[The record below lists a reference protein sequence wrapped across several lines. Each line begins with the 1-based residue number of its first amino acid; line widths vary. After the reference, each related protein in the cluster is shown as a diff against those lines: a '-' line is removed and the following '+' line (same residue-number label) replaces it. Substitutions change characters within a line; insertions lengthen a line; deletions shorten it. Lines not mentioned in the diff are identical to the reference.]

1 MLQDFIQFLVN
12 PVTNENLKTHTRI
25 GMYKKMNRVIE
36 KEKEKEKGRSPLSQG
51 ICLFLATDND
61 ALC

>member
-1 MLQDFIQFLVN
+1 LVN
-12 PVTNENLKTHTRI
+12 LVTNENLKTHTRI
-25 GMYKKMNRVIE
+25 GIFKKINRVI
-36 KEKEKEKGRSPLSQG
+36 EKEKEKGRSPLSQG